1 MMSHLGKAIGM
12 RPENGDISRLRI
24 RIVKRDILLH
34 GQVQSLFLLVG
45 RGRWVFPDVFAWDQV
60 FDDAKGTGGRRRS
73 SHDFVGLNN
82 NSLAVCH

>member
-34 GQVQSLFLLVG
+34 GQVQCFFLFVG
-45 RGRWVFPDVFAWDQV
+45 RRCWVLPDVFAWDQV
-60 FDDAKGTGGRRRS
+60 FDDAKGTGRRRES
-73 SHDFVGLNN
+73 SHGFVRLN
-82 NSLAVCH
+82 NSLTACH

>member
-1 MMSHLGKAIGM
+1 M

-60 FDDAKGTGGRRRS
+60 STTRKEPEDDDGVAMISWVSTTTR
-73 SHDFVGLNN
+73 
-82 NSLAVCH
+82 